1 MCILFL
7 FCKIRYLNYYY
18 TPAST
23 SKLWKWHRYN
33 KFRCGNIGTCSGY
46 RSSNEK
52 IACRPRFEMIYSAT
66 HVISS
71 NIASEYWVF
80 SLRDT
85 LALETFPCHDSSNGN
100 TWLRGW
106 GGDKH
111 LETERNR
118 ASENIFLYSFFGR
131 ERHIEW
137 TRRGICILSQHEKGF
152 STVSSSDH
160 LLKNYTR
167 DVYRETN
174 DE

>member
-1 MCILFL
+1 MYILFL
-7 FCKIRYLNYYY
+7 FCQIRYLNYYY

-106 GGDKH
+106 GVTNIWK
-111 LETERNR
+111 RNVIEQVR
-118 ASENIFLYSFFGR
+118 TYFFIRFLGEKDTLNEHAGEYVYCHNMKRVSQQFPPV
-131 ERHIEW
+131 I
-137 TRRGICILSQHEKGF
+137 IC
-152 STVSSSDH
+152 
-160 LLKNYTR
+160 
-167 DVYRETN
+167 
-174 DE
+174 